1 MAKVLIWQDGQEI
14 EIDAADRQTP
24 YGVPLQL
31 LTQVKRRPDKDAG
44 YATGLNRAAMKS
56 RGAPMSLGG
65 TPTTCPFRIIAI
77 AS

>member
-31 LTQVKRRPDKDAG
+31 LTQVTR
-44 YATGLNRAAMKS
+44 
-56 RGAPMSLGG
+56 LG
-65 TPTTCPFRIIAI
+65 
-77 AS
+77 